1 MKRQIQKFP
10 RKNSEFFFENSFEK
24 LKELPVY
31 EDEYSSIQWVKMSSY
46 RNLTIF
52 PDKFEGKNFN
62 QGSTGLCFLFSS
74 LSSIATIPS
83 LIYRLFG
90 NNDNWRETESFII
103 YLFYNNERIT
113 ISITDNFPLD
123 MEGCWIWSLPGN
135 NEIFC
140 KLIEKAYLKY
150 QLIYGE

>member
-31 EDEYSSIQWVKMSSY
+31 EGEYNSIQWVKISSY

-62 QGSTGLCFLFSS
+62 QGETGLCFLFSS

-83 LIYRLFG
+83 LIY
-90 NNDNWRETESFII
+90 
-103 YLFYNNERIT
+103 
-113 ISITDNFPLD
+113 
-123 MEGCWIWSLPGN
+123 
-135 NEIFC
+135 
-140 KLIEKAYLKY
+140 
-150 QLIYGE
+150 